1 MRIFHNWRWS
11 WKKPAV
17 QHIQKYTPENIQ
29 YYAEWVTFI
38 PYIPLTSL
46 KFVDEAHY
54 VSRNLHR
61 NLVLAPIGVQ
71 PYLRDGTDLADSF
84 SLTLLTDLS
93 EEADSPFYIDIRSYS
108 NTEEDYLAFITAA
121 IAAGRLQKG
130 DYLIADNASIHF
142 GAATRT
148 QLQEL
153 LAENGVTYLFLPTY
167 SPELNPCELVFAYCK
182 HYIRTH
188 RRPTDQVHN
197 LLLTA
202 LVALPRN
209 HVVAYYERCVYIQDR
224 VVAQ

>member
-1 MRIFHNWRWS
+1 VYNC
-11 WKKPAV
+11 
-17 QHIQKYTPENIQ
+17 
-29 YYAEWVTFI
+29 
-38 PYIPLTSL
+38 
-46 KFVDEAHY
+46 
-54 VSRNLHR
+54 
-61 NLVLAPIGVQ
+61 
-71 PYLRDGTDLADSF
+71 DGTDLANSF
-84 SLTLLTDLS
+84 LLMLLTDLS
-93 EEADSPFYIDIRSYS
+93 KEADSPFYIDIRSYS

-121 IAAGRLQKG
+121 IAASCLQKG

-153 LAENGVTYLFLPTY
+153 LAENDVTYLFLPTY

-188 RRPTDQVHN
+188 CCPTDQVHN

-202 LVALPRN
+202 LVALQRN
-209 HVVAYYERCVYIQDR
+209 HVVAYYEHCVYIQDR